1 MLAGWID
8 IFGYAASGLTL
19 ATFAQRTM
27 LPMRILA
34 IGANVCFIGYG
45 AMGMYLPV
53 LALHLVL
60 LPINLAR
67 LCTLIGPSGDRMESA
82 QQSLIDDSPLPG
94 ASSGLL

>member
-53 LALHLVL
+53 LVLHLVL
-60 LPINLAR
+60 LPVNLAR
-67 LCTLIGPSGDRMESA
+67 LRALIGPPADRIDGVE
-82 QQSLIDDSPLPG
+82 QPLINGSPLPG
-94 ASSGLL
+94 VSSGLL